1 MERKTEC
8 EIVQDLLLGY
18 VDGVLNMESKKLVEK
33 HLTECKKCQEKLD
46 EIKSDMKESEKI
58 QKTQID
64 YLKKI
69 RRRNRVKSVVMA
81 IAILFL
87 LCLVLYLNKFV
98 KINHMMNQAEELL
111 GSNNFYKETT
121 QILSSNETSVSKE
134 YYKDGKYKQVFEIYS
149 DTGVKVNFTE
159 YATVNSDERIL
170 INEENKVTIQK
181 GFFSKLMNREEIMKN
196 AVFVQNQD
204 LRLRLGTAFVM
215 SMKKDHYDIGRE
227 YYVLRNQFE
236 QNQRWELWLDKETGL
251 PLKEI
256 NREAVK
262 LNYTNGV
269 VKEVRDMIQEFRY
282 EFDIVTDEDVEVP
295 DLSSYSISYY
305 EEDEEGNYL
314 DKNN

>member
-134 YYKDGKYKQVFEIYS
+134 YYKDGKYKQVF
-149 DTGVKVNFTE
+149 D
-159 YATVNSDERIL
+159 
-170 INEENKVTIQK
+170 
-181 GFFSKLMNREEIMKN
+181 
-196 AVFVQNQD
+196 
-204 LRLRLGTAFVM
+204 
-215 SMKKDHYDIGRE
+215 
-227 YYVLRNQFE
+227 
-236 QNQRWELWLDKETGL
+236 
-251 PLKEI
+251 
-256 NREAVK
+256 
-262 LNYTNGV
+262 
-269 VKEVRDMIQEFRY
+269 
-282 EFDIVTDEDVEVP
+282 
-295 DLSSYSISYY
+295 
-305 EEDEEGNYL
+305 
-314 DKNN
+314 